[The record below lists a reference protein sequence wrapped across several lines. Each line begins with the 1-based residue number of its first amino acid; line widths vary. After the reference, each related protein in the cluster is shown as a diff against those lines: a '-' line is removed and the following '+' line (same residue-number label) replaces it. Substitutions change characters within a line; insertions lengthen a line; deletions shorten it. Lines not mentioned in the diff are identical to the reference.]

1 MKRRIL
7 ALAGIALLVLM
18 YVLTLV
24 FALIGSDWA
33 TRALQLSV
41 VLIVAVPVV
50 LWAFLMTLR
59 RRGRLRDQA
68 RQAMEEAAR
77 GPEDIPDEDI
87 PDKAVSGRSAAN
99 GTSGG
104 GASDGRSE

>member
-41 VLIVAVPVV
+41 VLTVAVPVV

-59 RRGRLRDQA
+59 RRDRLRDQA

-77 GPEDIPDEDI
+77 GPEDMPDEDI
-87 PDKAVSGRSAAN
+87 PDEAVSGRSAAN

-104 GASDGRSE
+104 GASAGRSE